1 VSGVGRRGVTVYFGR
16 RGRMNQGGDRG
27 KGPNE
32 TGTQPTGRK
41 KSPSRGSKKAGK
53 GGEGQGSAK
62 SRAAGPRR
70 VAADTTKKSRDK

>member
-1 VSGVGRRGVTVYFGR
+1 
-16 RGRMNQGGDRG
+16 MAQGGDRG

-41 KSPSRGSKKAGK
+41 KTPSRGRKKHGK

-62 SRAAGPRR
+62 SRAAGPKR
-70 VAADTTKKSRDK
+70 VAADTTKRSRDK